1 MRLSLFQNRV
11 DTESLSL
18 ITQKV
23 NWFLNNLIRIGN
35 GKFSLLLGEYW
46 ELAVNVLTSN
56 PKISDL
62 IENNFF

>member
-1 MRLSLFQNRV
+1 MRLSFFQNRV
-11 DTESLSL
+11 DAESLSS

-46 ELAVNVLTSN
+46 ELAVNV
-56 PKISDL
+56 
-62 IENNFF
+62 